1 MSVAVK
7 LFITM
12 NHTLEKTEFIIATVV
27 FGKSKMDMESRVMGK
42 TVYFDR
48 NGESGNIFYILSMVY
63 KTIGKEKGNECW
75 AKVQNCK
82 SYEEALGIIEE
93 YVHLEDLSK

>member
-1 MSVAVK
+1 MK
-7 LFITM
+7 LFIAM
-12 NHTLEKTEFIIATVV
+12 NRTLKKTEFIIATVV
-27 FGKSKMDMESRVMGK
+27 FGKSKTDMEIKVMKK

-63 KTIGKEKGNECW
+63 ETIGKEKGNECW

-82 SYEEALGIIEE
+82 SYEEALEVIEE
-93 YVHLEDLSK
+93 YVHLEDLSE

>member
-1 MSVAVK
+1 
-7 LFITM
+7 
-12 NHTLEKTEFIIATVV
+12 
-27 FGKSKMDMESRVMGK
+27 MDMEIKVMKK

-48 NGESGNIFYILSMVY
+48 NGESGNIFYILSMVCPLLD
-63 KTIGKEKGNECW
+63 KEDFTACCRRVG
-75 AKVQNCK
+75 ASH